1 MGVMQT
7 TSFPPPGITLDGLKQ
22 IREDLSN
29 VCMEARLS
37 LEMEMQDTKAT
48 LSQVNSSFQT
58 ILSQYS
64 VMRDAYVKECARRR
78 KVISQSLRQP

>member
-1 MGVMQT
+1 
-7 TSFPPPGITLDGLKQ
+7 
-22 IREDLSN
+22 
-29 VCMEARLS
+29 MEARLS
-37 LEMEMQDTKAT
+37 LEMEMQDTKTT

-64 VMRDAYVKECARRR
+64 VMREAYMKECARRR

>member
-1 MGVMQT
+1 MEVAQT
-7 TSFPPPGITLDGLKQ
+7 TSSPPPGITHDGLKQ

-29 VCMEARLS
+29 LSMEARLS
-37 LEMEMQDTKAT
+37 LEMEMQDTKTT
-48 LSQVNSSFQT
+48 LSQVTSSFQT

-64 VMRDAYVKECARRR
+64 VMREAYMKECARRR